1 MKSKTANM
9 TAKRAQ
15 DDYFD
20 FDYDEKI
27 RVECICPGCGKR
39 HMMKF
44 YWTGTV
50 TPRKYCKD
58 CKNRVE

>member
-1 MKSKTANM
+1 M
-9 TAKRAQ
+9 TAKSAH
-15 DDYFD
+15 DDYSD

-27 RVECICPGCGKR
+27 RVECICPGCGRR